1 MKIAFCSDL
10 HLDFGDEGLF
20 DIKYPEAD
28 VFVLAGD
35 IIEIINMNRK
45 EISTM
50 YHMTESFHKFMT
62 MICDKY
68 PHVLYVAGNHEFYC
82 SNYQKAMLQLKT
94 LPTTYKNLVV
104 LDNEAFV
111 LGNVHFFG
119 GTMWTDF
126 DHANPLAMF
135 QAEAGML
142 DYSKITFGNYKRL
155 TTKDTLGLHKQFRKD
170 LDSFL
175 ADIPKENPRVVITH
189 HAPTEMCVNDKY
201 KNNSL
206 NPAFYANMDEW
217 LFNSDIDVWIHG
229 HMHDRV
235 DILAG
240 TTQVISNP
248 RGYQGHEW
256 RAVSSFH
263 IKVIEVN

>member
-1 MKIAFCSDL
+1 MRIAYCSDL
-10 HLDFGDEGLF
+10 HLDFGVDGLF
-20 DIKYPEAD
+20 TMKLPDADIM
-28 VFVLAGD
+28 VLAGD

-50 YHMTESFHKFMT
+50 YHMTENFHKFMT
-62 MICDKY
+62 MICEKY
-68 PHVLYVAGNHEFYC
+68 PHVLYIAGNHEFYG

-94 LPTTYKNLVV
+94 LSTTYKNLIV
-104 LDNEAFV
+104 LDNQVFV
-111 LGNVHFFG
+111 LGGVHFFG

-126 DHANPLAMF
+126 DNANPVAMF
-135 QAEAGML
+135 QCEAGMN
-142 DYSKITFGNYKRL
+142 DYHKITFGDYKRL
-155 TTKDTLGLHKQFRKD
+155 SATHTLGLHKQFRKD
-170 LDSFL
+170 LVAFL
-175 ADIPKENPRVVITH
+175 QDTPRGKNKIVITH
-189 HAPTEMCVNDKY
+189 HAPTEMCVHDKY